1 MLTLGI
7 LYFIAGLILIAY
19 GASIV
24 VNNTEKISDTL
35 NISYFISSL
44 LFIGIATS
52 APEIFIS
59 ILSSLDQ
66 KSNIAVGNALGSNI
80 ANIGFVFALSLLFI
94 KIRQITFDCNLNPE
108 EKFFIKFLL
117 FLSFLL
123 LFLLSD
129 GIITISDSSILL
141 LSLIAFLLLYKISF
155 NQTKSQTKS
164 DTDSRSLNLFFF
176 LFIGLAILLL
186 GTEFFLEGAV
196 HIATKIGISDYVI
209 GLSITAVG
217 TSVPELAAGIES
229 IRKKKIEFLIGNIL
243 GSNIFNIV
251 LVMGIIGFIDTS
263 STALGQNE
271 VYRDIF
277 MIFLTTLMLII
288 IRKNYNVISTR
299 FVNIILLLSFV
310 LYQYS
315 LYQ

>member
-7 LYFIAGLILIAY
+7 LYFIAGIVLIAL

-24 VNNTEKISDTL
+24 VNYTERISVTL

-66 KSNIAVGNALGSNI
+66 KSNIAIGNALGSNI
-80 ANIGFVFALSLLFI
+80 ANIGFVFALSLLFMKI
-94 KIRQITFDCNLNPE
+94 KPTTFKEGFNHE
-108 EKFFIKFLL
+108 EKFFLKFLL
-117 FLSFLL
+117 FLYVLILYLL
-123 LFLLSD
+123 LD
-129 GIITISDSSILL
+129 GVITLFDSSVLL
-141 LSLIAFLLLYKISF
+141 MTMLVFLFLYKVSF
-155 NQTKSQTKS
+155 TETFSPNKNKLG
-164 DTDSRSLNLFFF
+164 DKFIKLLFF
-176 LFIGLAILLL
+176 LFIGLSILLL

-196 HIATKIGISDYVI
+196 NIATKIGISDYVI
-209 GLSITAVG
+209 GLSITAIG
-217 TSVPELAAGIES
+217 TSIPELAASIES
-229 IRKKKIEFLIGNIL
+229 IRKKKIDFLIGNIL

-263 STALGQNE
+263 STALSKNE

-277 MIFLTTLMLII
+277 MIFLTTLILII

-299 FVNIILLLSFV
+299 LMNIILLLLFV
-310 LYQYS
+310 SYQYS